1 MKTERNKPWSTLINT
16 LSLGTGL
23 IKHHVGCSHSLGSYL
38 RPLMLSETKQGK
50 NECLPV
56 RLAIVNNEQEQRILV
71 KRLMGSAT
79 AWNGTGQNV
88 QNIPFLVQNEARFGR
103 DGGNLSPGN

>member
-1 MKTERNKPWSTLINT
+1 MWARKRRATLIGVAGGGT
-16 LSLGTGL
+16 IVSYADLG
-23 IKHHVGCSHSLGSYL
+23 
-38 RPLMLSETKQGK
+38 
-50 NECLPV
+50 CLPV

-88 QNIPFLVQNEARFGR
+88 QNIPFLVQNEAKFGR